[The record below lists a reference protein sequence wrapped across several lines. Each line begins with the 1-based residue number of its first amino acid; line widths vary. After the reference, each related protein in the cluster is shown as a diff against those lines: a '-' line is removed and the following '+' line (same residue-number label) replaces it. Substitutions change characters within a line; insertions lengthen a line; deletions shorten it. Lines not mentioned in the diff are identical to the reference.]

1 MAEHGMDFHGTFR
14 TLARFRPGWMKE
26 EAKTASVAAEDNA
39 DAPLAAFLARLLAQA
54 PDQERLDRACAS
66 KELIAWLEVYAQRV
80 EGEAEEWTTD
90 DSAKDQVD
98 VDEQRERA
106 ALAANPRFV
115 LRQWVLEEVISRVEA
130 DAVGGRRVLAKVLHV
145 RAGY

>member
-1 MAEHGMDFHGTFR
+1 MDFHGTFR